1 MVRYQHECVTLAGF
15 IQQLAVAYV
24 AKGYWFYV
32 SGVIPERKDPA
43 RTDRKLMTQYGIG
56 ISKWARARKKKAGQA
71 NLHYLRHERF
81 WVVIAT
87 RGEGVF
93 FEAEGDRV
101 RDIRESPLCYCGYSV
116 SYRRGRGGGRW
127 HASVRIER
135 RQYLELKAYFEEM
148 APRWTVER
156 LTRELAELPFE
167 RYAPV
172 RNQVFMIWRAINRR
186 RKVAGLEPVP
196 REVLPWRRRPVRP
209 FESGPMCS
217 DEE

>member
-1 MVRYQHECVTLAGF
+1 ML
-15 IQQLAVAYV
+15 
-24 AKGYWFYV
+24 
-32 SGVIPERKDPA
+32 
-43 RTDRKLMTQYGIG
+43 
-56 ISKWARARKKKAGQA
+56 
-71 NLHYLRHERF
+71 LR
-81 WVVIAT
+81 VL
-87 RGEGVF
+87 GELP
-93 FEAEGDRV
+93 
-101 RDIRESPLCYCGYSV
+101 S
-116 SYRRGRGGGRW
+116 GRGGGRW

-156 LTRELAELPFE
+156 LTRELAQLPFE

-209 FESGPMCS
+209 FESGPMCG

>member
-1 MVRYQHECVTLAGF
+1 M
-15 IQQLAVAYV
+15 
-24 AKGYWFYV
+24 
-32 SGVIPERKDPA
+32 
-43 RTDRKLMTQYGIG
+43 
-56 ISKWARARKKKAGQA
+56 
-71 NLHYLRHERF
+71 
-81 WVVIAT
+81 
-87 RGEGVF
+87 
-93 FEAEGDRV
+93 
-101 RDIRESPLCYCGYSV
+101 

-127 HASVRIER
+127 HASVRIDR

-209 FESGPMCS
+209 FESGPMCG

>member
-1 MVRYQHECVTLAGF
+1 MLFR
-15 IQQLAVAYV
+15 
-24 AKGYWFYV
+24 
-32 SGVIPERKDPA
+32 S
-43 RTDRKLMTQYGIG
+43 
-56 ISKWARARKKKAGQA
+56 
-71 NLHYLRHERF
+71 
-81 WVVIAT
+81 
-87 RGEGVF
+87 
-93 FEAEGDRV
+93 
-101 RDIRESPLCYCGYSV
+101 SPLCYCGYSV

-186 RKVAGLEPVP
+186 RKVAGLESVP